1 MPNICQKLFQ
11 DLYVL
16 GLKTIYVN
24 VSVRMTRTLLP
35 MPDPHHQD
43 QQEDGTKPPTESG
56 TL

>member
-35 MPDPHHQD
+35 MPDPHH
-43 QQEDGTKPPTESG
+43 
-56 TL
+56 